1 MVLNQYIDYSDE
13 ELLKALKQS
22 DENAFAEIFRRHWHK
37 AYSAAFQKLRSQ
49 VLAEEFVQDLFFTL
63 WEKRSTLLVHN
74 LEPYLIT
81 SIKHRIISHI
91 RSQVVER
98 KYWDYYKNTF
108 SHIES
113 ITEKDVE
120 YNELVNAL
128 EHGIGD
134 LPEKSKQVFTL
145 NRIQGR
151 SVSEIASL
159 LNLSEKAIEYHLT
172 RSLKQLRLVLKDFI
186 LILTI
191 LFIS

>member
-1 MVLNQYIDYSDE
+1 MVLNRSIEHSDE
-13 ELLKALKQS
+13 QLLVALKQG
-22 DENAFAEIFRRHWHK
+22 DENAFAEIFSRHWGK
-37 AYSAAFQKLRSQ
+37 VYAIAYQKLRSQ
-49 VLAEEFVQDLFFTL
+49 VLAEELVQDLFFTV
-63 WEKRSTLLVHN
+63 WEKRNTLLINN

-128 EHGIGD
+128 ENGIDD

-145 NRIQGR
+145 NRMQGR
-151 SVSEIASL
+151 SVSEIATL
-159 LNLSEKAIEYHLT
+159 LNVSEKAIEYHLT
-172 RSLKQLRLVLKDFI
+172 RSLKQLRLHLKDFI
-186 LILTI
+186 LMLT
-191 LFIS
+191 LFFIS

>member
-1 MVLNQYIDYSDE
+1 MVLNQHFEYSDE
-13 ELLKALKQS
+13 QLLIVLKQS
-22 DENAFAEIFRRHWHK
+22 DETAFTEIFRRHWEK
-37 AYSAAFQKLRSQ
+37 VYAMAFQKLRSQ
-49 VLAEEFVQDLFFTL
+49 VLAEELVQDLFFTL
-63 WEKRSTLLVHN
+63 WEKRSTLLISH
-74 LEPYLIT
+74 LEAYLIT
-81 SIKHRIISHI
+81 SVKHRIITHI

-120 YNELVNAL
+120 YNELVSAL

-145 NRIQGR
+145 NRMQGR
-151 SVSEIASL
+151 SVSEIATL

-172 RSLKQLRLVLKDFI
+172 RSLKQLRLHLKDFI
-186 LILTI
+186 LMFTV
-191 LFIS
+191 FFVS